1 MCAAPRLVAAVGRC
15 GSGLWCDM
23 GDVNETRRGTYL
35 IGLAGRLEADGQGGR
50 HADVGGEVEH
60 GLEVS

>member
-1 MCAAPRLVAAVGRC
+1 VIWG
-15 GSGLWCDM
+15 W
-23 GDVNETRRGTYL
+23 DVNETRRGTYL
-35 IGLAGRLEADGQGGR
+35 IGLARGLEADGQGGR